1 VVSQKWVR
9 DWLKICPT
17 FCYAPL
23 EKNQCLKQ
31 NKIHIVSL
39 WSPLKV
45 HMSTKQVNNDS
56 HIQQAFRPRL
66 IQKQINQFIL
76 RMFQVNMFTCAL
88 QISVGIWKCWF
99 LRRTN
104 NKLNPQSRSQT
115 QVTLVGG
122 ECSHHCAI
130 PAPMIAWLAW
140 LCTTTVVLF

>member
-1 VVSQKWVR
+1 
-9 DWLKICPT
+9 
-17 FCYAPL
+17 
-23 EKNQCLKQ
+23 
-31 NKIHIVSL
+31 
-39 WSPLKV
+39 
-45 HMSTKQVNNDS
+45 MSTKQVNNDS

-99 LRRTN
+99 LRRGENQSPQRKPLGARTRTN

-130 PAPMIAWLAW
+130 PAPMIA
-140 LCTTTVVLF
+140 